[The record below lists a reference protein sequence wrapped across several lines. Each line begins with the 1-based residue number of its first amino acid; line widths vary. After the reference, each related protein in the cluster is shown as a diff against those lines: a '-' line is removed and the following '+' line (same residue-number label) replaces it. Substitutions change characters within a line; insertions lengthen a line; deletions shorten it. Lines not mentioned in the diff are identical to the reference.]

1 MRKRAFSLIEM
12 ALAVAIFTIVGQ
24 GMLSI
29 FWQGAKVTYLNQQ
42 RAIAYNLAREKMEEE
57 YKILPWPPNPVPVN
71 EARAV
76 VDPVLFPGYEREVI
90 ITVPYFG
97 YNGLCLIRVNV
108 WWDSG
113 RQTSY
118 LETLKADY

>member
-24 GMLSI
+24 GMLTI
-29 FWQGAKVTYLNQQ
+29 FWQGARVTYLNQQ
-42 RAIAYNLAREKMEEE
+42 RAIVYNLAREKMEEE
-57 YKILPWPPNPVPVN
+57 YKILPWPAVN

-76 VDPVLFPGYEREVI
+76 VDPVLFPGYERQVVV
-90 ITVPYFG
+90 TVPYLG